1 MILRNNLYTVIR
13 KEETSGGISYV
24 IRLNPDHFIYEAHFP
39 GEPVTPGVCILQLAQ
54 ELLALEINEHLE
66 LKKIKNAKF
75 TAVIS
80 PDQLTELTVAFPS
93 IEIGKEEVACQCV
106 ISNIQLDLIYAK
118 LSIICRKHER
128 YEL

>member
-24 IRLNPDHFIYEAHFP
+24 IRLNSDHFIYEAHFP

-106 ISNIQLDLIYAK
+106 ISNIQLDLVYAK

>member
-13 KEETSGGISYV
+13 KEETAGSLSYV

-39 GEPVTPGVCILQLAQ
+39 GEPVTPGVCILQMAQ
-54 ELLALEINEHLE
+54 ELLALEVNENLE

-80 PDQLTELTVAFPS
+80 PDRSTELIVAFPT

-106 ISNIQLDLIYAK
+106 ISNIQLDLVYAK

>member
-13 KEETSGGISYV
+13 KEETAGSLSYV

>member
-13 KEETSGGISYV
+13 KEETSGAISYV

-106 ISNIQLDLIYAK
+106 ISNIQLDLVYAK

>member
-13 KEETSGGISYV
+13 KEETSGDISYV

-106 ISNIQLDLIYAK
+106 ISNIQLDLVYAK